1 MAIQTRGFWL
11 EIAWSPGLLEK
22 KKTLTKLSFNV
33 YTDVDNRERA
43 RARDKKQTRRGLLE
57 KQHENFISAVKFC
70 EKTRNARGRQG
81 EASKVKMGGNEKK
94 KANRNTSDKIFGEL
108 IRHFFP

>member
-1 MAIQTRGFWL
+1 M
-11 EIAWSPGLLEK
+11 
-22 KKTLTKLSFNV
+22 
-33 YTDVDNRERA
+33 DNRERA

-70 EKTRNARGRQG
+70 EKTRNATGRQG

-94 KANRNTSDKIFGEL
+94 KRTGTQATKSLVSSYDIFF
-108 IRHFFP
+108 RKMVKMCN

>member
-1 MAIQTRGFWL
+1 M
-11 EIAWSPGLLEK
+11 S
-22 KKTLTKLSFNV
+22 TLTWIIEKEL
-33 YTDVDNRERA
+33 ER
-43 RARDKKQTRRGLLE
+43 RDKKQTRRGLLE

-70 EKTRNARGRQG
+70 EKTRNARGQQG

-94 KANRNTSDKIFGEL
+94 KANRNTSNKIFGEL